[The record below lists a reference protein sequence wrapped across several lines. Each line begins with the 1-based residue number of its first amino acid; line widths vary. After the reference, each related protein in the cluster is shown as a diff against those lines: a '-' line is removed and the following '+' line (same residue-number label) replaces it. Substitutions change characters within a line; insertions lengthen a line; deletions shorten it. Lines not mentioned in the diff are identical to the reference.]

1 MSITVSAKEA
11 NQHFAEM
18 LGKAEAGETVVITKR
33 GVPVATLKPYRPE
46 AACPERRA
54 AWADL
59 LASLERGAPIG
70 ITATEARAWKFDR
83 DEAHER

>member
-11 NQHFAEM
+11 NQRFAEV
-18 LGKAEAGETVVITKR
+18 LSKAEAGQTVVITKR
-33 GVPVATLKPYRPE
+33 GVPVATLEPYRPE
-46 AACPERRA
+46 AASPERKA

-70 ITATEARAWKFDR
+70 ITAAEARAWKFDR